1 MEVGEKGGQ
10 GGRERKVG
18 VMEKPA
24 MDVGEETRG
33 TKRGGEIQ
41 LPTATRIKK

>member
-1 MEVGEKGGQ
+1 MEVGLGGGR

-33 TKRGGEIQ
+33 TKRGEKFNYRQ
-41 LPTATRIKK
+41 PRE